1 MNIRNIVESKNKKFT
16 KEECQQLTRKT
27 TNTVRNELTEE
38 DKKELE
44 MVDKFVEGDEATIVK
59 KLSDYFGFLR
69 DNSLDSKVDDYIKWN
84 YENLIRGQY
93 TDIGEYNIP
102 IDLRNF
108 IEKMAVWYELRYPSY
123 EINRLMPGSNQER
136 TIISNVMFN
145 NNNYINGLFDEN
157 GDIRI
162 LDWDE
167 FYNTDTFIKSLPFKE
182 RFRFER
188 AKYQD
193 FVYLDPSNTL
203 YSPHL
208 HLTPK
213 GIVIE
218 AEGVYNYSNFKITN
232 EELEGMHVKDVLKL
246 LKEKE
251 ISLPSDNELE
261 SSIKNTELFIKE
273 VDGMLDAVMYRIIE
287 RGGNRIGPRR
297 GFLFAKEFG
306 RNIDIP
312 MMYGVDYSDPGLRR
326 FINEYIKAGGSKDL
340 ICYVGYFSKKHK
352 MQKLDTVSIQ
362 ELLLTQGNNGIGF
375 YTEEETEYHQRIVN
389 ALASQINQD
398 GFEKND
404 YQDLVYK
411 DEDGNVIES
420 EFISSKKAQESVKQ
434 LSKIRNKYN
443 K

>member
-1 MNIRNIVESKNKKFT
+1 MKKNNKIKNKRFT
-16 KEECQQLTRKT
+16 VEETS
-27 TNTVRNELTEE
+27 
-38 DKKELE
+38 
-44 MVDKFVEGDEATIVK
+44 IVK
-59 KLSDYFGFLR
+59 KKYDYFGCLR

-93 TDIGEYNIP
+93 TDVGEYNMP

-123 EINRLMPGSNQER
+123 EVNRLMPGSNQER
-136 TIISNVMFN
+136 IIISNVMFN

-167 FYNTDTFIKSLPFKE
+167 FYNTETFIKSLPFKE

-188 AKYQD
+188 AKYEGL
-193 FVYLDPSNTL
+193 VYLDPNHRL
-203 YSPHL
+203 YNPFEFDRKTPHL

-218 AEGVYNYSNFKITN
+218 AEGVYNYSNFKVTN
-232 EELEGMHVKDVLKL
+232 EELKGMHVKDVLNL
-246 LKEKE
+246 LNERE
-251 ISLPSDNELE
+251 IALPSDNELE
-261 SSIKNTELFIKE
+261 SSIRNAELFIKE
-273 VDGMLDAVMYRIIE
+273 VEGMLDAVMYRIIE

-398 GFEKND
+398 EVNNEKGH
-404 YQDLVYK
+404 QFV
-411 DEDGNVIES
+411 
-420 EFISSKKAQESVKQ
+420 KKS
-434 LSKIRNKYN
+434 NKN
-443 K
+443 